1 MPVEGRGVQVASKP
15 DSGLPFL
22 GIVSGDRRRTHA
34 EVADRVARIA
44 GGLHKLG
51 VKQGDSVCIL
61 MRNDIAFIEAAYA
74 AMRLGAYGVP
84 VNWHFKPEEINYILG
99 DSGTSVL
106 IAHADM
112 LHQLREAIPAGVT
125 VLSVPT
131 PPEILATYRIDRD
144 HMSTPDFATDFETW
158 LAQQTPYDGPVVP
171 QPSNMIYTSGTTGNP
186 KGVRRDAPTP
196 EQMAAAERMRGLIY
210 GLKPGA
216 RALLPGPLYH
226 SAPNSF
232 GLRAGRLGGA
242 LVIMPR
248 FEPEEFLRLIERERI
263 DTIFMVPTMFIRL
276 MRLPDEVRRK
286 YDMSSL
292 RHVIHAAAPCPP
304 DVKRA
309 MIEWWG
315 PVIYEFY
322 GSTESGAVTF
332 ANSEDALKKP
342 GTVGKIS
349 PGAELRF
356 VGDDGRVLPQ
366 GEIGEIYSRIS
377 SNPDFTYH
385 NKPAKRVEIERDGF
399 ITSGDVGYID
409 ADGYVFICDRKRD
422 MVISGGVNIYPA
434 EIEAVLQAVPG
445 VHDCAVFGI
454 PDAEFGE
461 ALMAVVEPQPGVT
474 LEVADIRARLKA
486 VARRLQGAKTR
497 RNPVQPAAG
506 GFRQDLQAPPARS
519 LLGAGGAK
527 DLREGT
533 GPPPSSSCAAAKKLQ
548 TWACRAFSGELN
560 MSPQA
565 MPSMPAEAQTAHR
578 RRQALE
584 EDTRLRNDIRLLGRI
599 LGDTVRDQEG
609 ADVFDLVERIR
620 QTSIRFHRDE
630 DRKARSE
637 LEQILDGMSISKTVL
652 IVRAFSYFSHLAN
665 IAEDQNTIRQM
676 RTRSAAK
683 GAPRAGAL
691 ADTLAHGAGRG
702 S

>member
-1 MPVEGRGVQVASKP
+1 MSETS
-15 DSGLPFL
+15 SLFL
-22 GIVSGDRRRTHA
+22 GFISGERRRTHA
-34 EVADRVARIA
+34 EVADRAARIA
-44 GGLHKLG
+44 SGLHKLG

-61 MRNDIAFIEAAYA
+61 MRNDIAFIETAYA

-84 VNWHFKPEEINYILG
+84 VNWHFKPEEINYILR

-106 IAHADM
+106 VAHADM
-112 LHQLREAIPAGVT
+112 LHQLREAIPSGVT

-131 PPEILATYRIDRD
+131 PPEILKTYKIDPA
-144 HMSTPDFATDFETW
+144 HLAKPDFAIDLESW
-158 LAQQTPYDGPVVP
+158 LNEQAPYDGPQVAQP
-171 QPSNMIYTSGTTGNP
+171 QNMIYTSGTTGHP
-186 KGVRRDAPTP
+186 KGVRRAAPTP
-196 EQMAAAERMRGLIY
+196 AQTAAAEGMRAMIY

-232 GLRAGRLGGA
+232 GLRSGRLGGV

-248 FEPEEFLRLIERERI
+248 FDPEEFLRLIARERI

-276 MRLPDEVRRK
+276 MRLPEEVRRA

-292 RHVIHAAAPCPP
+292 RHIIYAAAPGPP

-356 VGDDGRVLPQ
+356 VGDDGRVVRQ
-366 GEIGEIYSRIS
+366 GEIGEIYSRIAD
-377 SNPDFTYH
+377 NPDFTYH
-385 NKPAKRVEIERDGF
+385 NKPEKRAEIERDGF

-434 EIEAVLQAVPG
+434 EIEAALHALPG
-445 VHDCAVFGI
+445 VQDCAVFGI

-461 ALMAVVEPQPGVT
+461 ALMAVVEPQPGAT
-474 LEVADIRARLKA
+474 LDVAGLRAQLKARLADYKIPKHIEMQRDLPREDSGKIFK
-486 VARRLQGAKTR
+486 RRL
-497 RNPVQPAAG
+497 
-506 GFRQDLQAPPARS
+506 
-519 LLGAGGAK
+519 
-527 DLREGT
+527 
-533 GPPPSSSCAAAKKLQ
+533 
-548 TWACRAFSGELN
+548 
-560 MSPQA
+560 
-565 MPSMPAEAQTAHR
+565 
-578 RRQALE
+578 
-584 EDTRLRNDIRLLGRI
+584 
-599 LGDTVRDQEG
+599 RDPYW
-609 ADVFDLVERIR
+609 
-620 QTSIRFHRDE
+620 H
-630 DRKARSE
+630 
-637 LEQILDGMSISKTVL
+637 
-652 IVRAFSYFSHLAN
+652 
-665 IAEDQNTIRQM
+665 
-676 RTRSAAK
+676 
-683 GAPRAGAL
+683 RAG
-691 ADTLAHGAGRG
+691 RQI
-702 S
+702 